1 MKYIKDF
8 FYNFSDILLSI
19 LVAIGAVYLIYF
31 SMNQLINIEH
41 DTDAIVSNVSA
52 NQTETIEENKIN
64 VNIPAGVNLDQASEI
79 LLSYGVIKD
88 KEKFIDSFT
97 DKEAI
102 FNSGTFE
109 LEKNM
114 DFEKIKEI
122 LVVK

>member
-41 DTDAIVSNVSA
+41 SNEVIASEVST
-52 NQTETIEENKIN
+52 NQTETIAESKIN
-64 VNIPAGVNLDQASEI
+64 VSIPAGVNLDQASEI

-88 KEKFIDSFT
+88 KEKFIESFT
-97 DKEAI
+97 DKEAV
-102 FNSGTFE
+102 FNSGNYE

-122 LVVK
+122 LVVH

>member
-41 DTDAIVSNVSA
+41 DTEAIVSNVSA
-52 NQTETIEENKIN
+52 NQIETIEENKIN

-79 LLSYGVIKD
+79 LLSYGIIKD

-97 DKEAI
+97 DKEAV

-109 LEKNM
+109 LEKDM

-122 LVVK
+122 LIVD